1 MESSKKVKHEC
12 SSCKQTFNRA
22 ERLSIHIK
30 KGCYLT
36 TCSTCNEKFR
46 DVRKLQ
52 IHWRTHIPVVFKT
65 RCTMCNKNVRNLQ
78 KHRKNADPRVCNQCD
93 TIFCHVSEYERHN
106 RTEHIGWGITTKIDN
121 SKFDQPIYPRTGYE
135 NNEGYLEEMEKHHN
149 KICDSRSEGKFHVL
163 INKKLTSDFTYND
176 LQKLLDDIYVS
187 QRTAFKVNLGFGFML
202 YHTISKEFKYFYVS
216 SNNLLF
222 ARAFTIS
229 SKKDI
234 TSLMERIID
243 LNLAETFIR
252 MGPCWTNKCRN
263 KSFLFKE
270 CTFRVKCNY
279 NIIENVILCLN
290 KGINLPLFQCWKQY
304 NNIFVIS

>member
-1 MESSKKVKHEC
+1 
-12 SSCKQTFNRA
+12 
-22 ERLSIHIK
+22 
-30 KGCYLT
+30 
-36 TCSTCNEKFR
+36 
-46 DVRKLQ
+46 
-52 IHWRTHIPVVFKT
+52 
-65 RCTMCNKNVRNLQ
+65 
-78 KHRKNADPRVCNQCD
+78 
-93 TIFCHVSEYERHN
+93 
-106 RTEHIGWGITTKIDN
+106 
-121 SKFDQPIYPRTGYE
+121 
-135 NNEGYLEEMEKHHN
+135 MEKHRN

-243 LNLAETFIR
+243 LNLAENYYLKR
-252 MGPCWTNKCRN
+252 PSSGWVLAGLTNVEIKVF
-263 KSFLFKE
+263 FLK
-270 CTFRVKCNY
+270 
-279 NIIENVILCLN
+279 NVLL
-290 KGINLPLFQCWKQY
+290 G
-304 NNIFVIS
+304 